1 MNIYHS
7 ANDAPEVL
15 PPNSIVNADCFDV
28 FDKIETAS
36 IDMICTDLPYGTTAC
51 KWDIL
56 LEFNDYIIFDDGKK
70 KRKIGLDEFL
80 LIAYKKGLSIES
92 ALEYFEKSKIKGL
105 WSHYKRVLKPSGV
118 VVLTASQP
126 FTSVAVMSN
135 LKWFKYNWVWDKV
148 AGANFM
154 NIKNRPFKTH
164 EDVLIFAPTANFV
177 FNPQRVS
184 RTETSLKK
192 YAAGVSHKQAI
203 GSKKRD
209 VNHYATIL
217 PPNSN
222 IINADGKKHP
232 ISIIKYNSVEKA
244 RYTLKH
250 PTKKPLGLFK
260 YLIQTYTNA
269 GMRVLDN
276 CAGSG
281 TTGAACIELGR
292 EFILME
298 KEIGYF
304 NDTIVPRLQNTIA
317 TQNSKLFNE

>member
-7 ANDAPEVL
+7 ASDCPDIL

-36 IDMICTDLPYGTTAC
+36 IDMILCDLPYGTTAC

-148 AGANFM
+148 QGANFF
-154 NIKNRPFKTH
+154 NLKNRPLKTH
-164 EDVLIFAPTANFV
+164 EDVLIFAPTANYTY
-177 FNPQRVS
+177 NPQRVW
-184 RTETSLKK
+184 RTDYSLKRHP
-192 YAAGVSHKQAI
+192 AGVAVNESFGDRKKMVAHY
-203 GSKKRD
+203 GS
-209 VNHYATIL
+209 TIRNDQKL
-217 PPNSN
+217 A
-222 IINADGKKHP
+222 ADGKKNP
-232 ISIIKYNSVEKA
+232 ISIIQYNSVEKE

-260 YLIQTYTNA
+260 YFIQTYTNE

-281 TTGAACIELGR
+281 TTAAACIELNR
-292 EFILME
+292 EFIIIE
-298 KEIGYF
+298 KDKTYF
-304 NDTIVPRLQNTIA
+304 VHL
-317 TQNSKLFNE
+317 